1 MKIKKNIDIQF
12 KDHLPVP
19 KYRQIIQ
26 AIELKINEGE
36 LKKGDKI
43 PSLNMFCKQYGLSQD
58 TVLMAYKELKA
69 KGIITS
75 QVGKGYFI
83 QKENTDFKH
92 NILLLF
98 DRLTAY
104 KEELYDAFKE
114 ALKNDGSE
122 QIFFH
127 HNNLKMFQSI
137 LESSNGNYSEYVV
150 MPVNHPDAVTAI
162 SKLPSGK
169 VFILDQGRKQYRN
182 SYPFVCQDFER
193 DIYRILKSNAHLV
206 GKYQRMILVI
216 RHQKSH
222 FRDIATGFR
231 DFCRQH
237 PIKFEVVQEIGLFD
251 IQSGDAFV
259 VVDDRDLEFLV
270 RYSMEHKMALGSAF
284 GIISYNET
292 SMKGIVGS
300 GITTISTDFTQMGK
314 SMATMILNHQ
324 SLKIDNPFRMNIR
337 NSF

>member
-1 MKIKKNIDIQF
+1 MKEKENFDIQF
-12 KDHLPVP
+12 EDHLPVP

-36 LKKGDKI
+36 LKKGDKL
-43 PSLNMFCKQYGLSQD
+43 PSLNMFCKQYSLSQD
-58 TVLMAYKELKA
+58 TVLMAYNELKS

-127 HNNLKMFQSI
+127 HNNLKMFQTI
-137 LESSNGNYSEYVV
+137 LEGAVGNYSEYVV
-150 MPVNHPDAVTAI
+150 MPVNHPDAFAAI
-162 SKLPSGK
+162 GKLPTGK
-169 VFILDQGRKQYRN
+169 VFILDQGRKQYKN
-182 SYPFVCQDFER
+182 SYPYVCQDFER
-193 DIYRILKSNAHLV
+193 DIYRILKSNAQLV

-231 DFCRQH
+231 DFCRLH
-237 PIKFEVVQEIGLFD
+237 PIKFEVVQDLRLFD
-251 IQSGDAFV
+251 IQPDDAFV

-270 RYSMEHKMALGSAF
+270 RYSMEHKMVLGSAM
-284 GIISYNET
+284 GILSYNET

-300 GITTISTDFTQMGK
+300 GITTISTDFTEMGK
-314 SMATMILNHQ
+314 SMAAMILNHQ
-324 SLKIDNPFRMNIR
+324 NLKIDNPFRMNIR